1 MLQDKLIM
9 HAVHLGIGFP
19 VRAIVPGYV
28 GARNVKWLGR
38 INASHE
44 ESQSHWQVCKAV
56 GCVLKRG
63 VWPVLRR
70 CRTDVVAPRLPRD
83 TFTALCWH

>member
-56 GCVLKRG
+56 GCILKKGG
-63 VWPVLRR
+63 VAFVIRSL
-70 CRTDVVAPRLPRD
+70 CVVKQLGV
-83 TFTALCWH
+83 C